1 MSIWIWSNFLT
12 FFKELWFKFSRILT
26 CVGEFLFEFIA
37 LFDQKWKKYGKIS
50 NKLWRFFWLKL
61 VGTPGRRRM
70 AVEKKLHFYM
80 RQEVLLLQQPWGGAV
95 KALGRYPLVKFAPC
109 HPAHSPFSLLTATIA
124 LSSSS
129 KCVPYRTQDMEKRGL
144 SLDGWWGHKT

>member
-1 MSIWIWSNFLT
+1 MRSLICWAKFSRIFFIIFGNVVSIWIWSNFLT

-26 CVGEFLFEFIA
+26 CVGEFLFEFLA
-37 LFDQKWKKYGKIS
+37 LFDQKWKKCGKIS
-50 NKLWRFFWLKL
+50 NKLWRLFWLKL

-109 HPAHSPFSLLTATIA
+109 YDSATLPILPSPSSL
-124 LSSSS
+124 SSS
-129 KCVPYRTQDMEKRGL
+129 KCIW
-144 SLDGWWGHKT
+144 S